1 MLNNLNNS
9 TATIATTKNSN
20 TSKEE
25 LDIYRLVQL
34 NFNKL
39 DNSSNS
45 NSVDLFQRID
55 DLISHILAHA
65 LLNNTDTDLFLSIY
79 DKIPSD
85 FSQTRVSVT
94 FGPALF

>member
-34 NFNKL
+34 NFN
-39 DNSSNS
+39 NSSNS
-45 NSVDLFQRID
+45 NSVDLFERID

-94 FGPALF
+94 FCLAKF

>member
-34 NFNKL
+34 NFN
-39 DNSSNS
+39 NSSNS
-45 NSVDLFQRID
+45 NSVDLFERID

-94 FGPALF
+94 FCPA